1 MAGSSPAMTVVA
13 VAALG
18 MRAVVGI
25 TVMMAMAVV
34 VTMSI
39 APPSQIVGSGGSF
52 TPVYFS

>member
-1 MAGSSPAMTVVA
+1 MTVVA
-13 VAALG
+13 VAALS
-18 MRAVVGI
+18 MTAVVAATTVVVGI

-34 VTMSI
+34 VTLSI

>member
-34 VTMSI
+34 VTLSI